1 MFRFGLAP
9 RFILFS
15 SLLILT
21 TSLSLSVLFLRH
33 YARSQDQRTRE
44 HGISLARNLAHN
56 AELGVLTRNGEM
68 LNELGE
74 GLFQESDV
82 IAVAIVDNEGN
93 PLLDERKEMAR
104 SGRLIARPRV
114 AIIPMGGGEV
124 RIGPFGEEGSGRVDA
139 YEVSCPVFTRRGTR
153 RNEEIGFLLEEQES
167 ATQRLETIGYARIM
181 LSVSGMHRDIREL
194 TWAFLLL
201 TFLVIGVAILL
212 TVMLVRKMVAPLQAL
227 AEATRRIAGG
237 SLDEAVPEPKSQ
249 DEIGQ
254 LSASFNQMTGELK
267 RSRHELELRSADL
280 QNQVSLRTRELEE
293 AQSQLVQAE
302 KMTAVGL
309 LVSGVAHELNNP
321 LAGVVGYSQLLL
333 KSDTEERVR
342 RGLEKINREAE
353 RCKKIV
359 QNLQTFARKH
369 KPQKDYVG
377 INGIL
382 ESTLELRSYQLKV
395 DNIGVDLDLDADLP
409 KTMADFHQLQQVFL
423 NIIINAHQAMAAAG
437 RPGSLTLRTRN
448 RDEEIVVEIQD
459 NGPGI
464 PVENL
469 GKIFDPFFTTKEV
482 GQGTGLGLSI
492 CYGIIQEHRGRI
504 TARNAPGGGA
514 IFQVSLPVIGPDSTE
529 PSLCIPSGLDG
540 EPAGRGRRNILV
552 VDDELAI
559 IDILYQVLRLD
570 GHRVDTALNG
580 TVALRKIEKEQYDV
594 IISDLRMP
602 GMGGRELYEKVRE
615 MNLDL
620 SRRMIFSTGDV
631 VNVETREFLEKS
643 GNSYL
648 QKPFDMDA
656 IRRLVRSV
664 LVTNAQ

>member
-1 MFRFGLAP
+1 M
-9 RFILFS
+9 
-15 SLLILT
+15 
-21 TSLSLSVLFLRH
+21 LSLS
-33 YARSQDQRTRE
+33 S
-44 HGISLARNLAHN
+44 
-56 AELGVLTRNGEM
+56 
-68 LNELGE
+68 
-74 GLFQESDV
+74 
-82 IAVAIVDNEGN
+82 
-93 PLLDERKEMAR
+93 
-104 SGRLIARPRV
+104 
-114 AIIPMGGGEV
+114 
-124 RIGPFGEEGSGRVDA
+124 
-139 YEVSCPVFTRRGTR
+139 
-153 RNEEIGFLLEEQES
+153 
-167 ATQRLETIGYARIM
+167 
-181 LSVSGMHRDIREL
+181 MHRDIREL
-194 TWAFLLL
+194 TWAFGLL

-237 SLDEAVPEPKSQ
+237 SLDEAVPEPKSH
-249 DEIGQ
+249 DEIAQ

-267 RSRHELELRSADL
+267 RSRHELELHSADL

-321 LAGVVGYSQLLL
+321 LAGVVGYSQLLMKL
-333 KSDTEERVR
+333 DTEERVR

-395 DNIGVDLDLDADLP
+395 DNITVDLDLDGDLP

-423 NIIINAHQAMAAAG
+423 NMIINAHQAMASTG
-437 RPGSLTLRTRN
+437 RPGSLTLRTRQ
-448 RDEEIVVEIQD
+448 RDEEIVVEVQD

-514 IFQVSLPVIGPDSTE
+514 IFQVSLPVLGPDTTDS
-529 PSLCIPSGLDG
+529 SLLLPARPDN
-540 EPAGRGRRNILV
+540 EPAERGRRNILV

-559 IDILYQVLRLD
+559 IDILYQVLRMD

-580 TVALRKIEKEQYDV
+580 TVALRKIEKEEYDV
-594 IISDLRMP
+594 IISDLKMP
-602 GMGGRELYEKVRE
+602 GMGGRELYEKVRQ

-620 SRRMIFSTGDV
+620 SRRMIFSTGDTMSV
-631 VNVETREFLEKS
+631 DTREFLEKS

-648 QKPFDMDA
+648 QKPFDTDT